1 MFKGPSASSTPTTIS
16 STTSNR
22 SLNRV
27 HCSFSF
33 DEKKK
38 KKTKSFDLHS
48 YRRTY
53 SFNRRIRAFARAC
66 IIQCNLLILTYL
78 LYHLSPRYFRLYVT
92 YIHTHTHTHTYIHT
106 PVQHTYTHT
115 HSYIQTDILNVRF
128 LAARATSNRATK
140 KKETRE
146 KSEKKKEKKKKK
158 RKRETNE
165 RRVFVSH
172 IRECSLFHLHFSPF
186 Y

>member
-140 KKETRE
+140 KRNTRE
-146 KSEKKKEKKKKK
+146 KRKKEREEKKEKEKG
-158 RKRETNE
+158 NE
-165 RRVFVSH
+165 REARF
-172 IRECSLFHLHFSPF
+172 R
-186 Y
+186 

>member
-1 MFKGPSASSTPTTIS
+1 M
-16 STTSNR
+16 
-22 SLNRV
+22 
-27 HCSFSF
+27 
-33 DEKKK
+33 KKRK

-92 YIHTHTHTHTYIHT
+92 YIHIHIHIHIYIHPYNIRTHTHTFVHTNRHIKRPFSRCT
-106 PVQHTYTHT
+106 R
-115 HSYIQTDILNVRF
+115 DIES
-128 LAARATSNRATK
+128 SNK